1 MAADAPPIEAPGSAP
16 VPAESAWATGLG
28 VVCLV
33 YALLGILVNAVGLAF
48 LAFNAQGAGLPE
60 MVTAVQ
66 LGSGAVAILL
76 GVVLLIGGI
85 VLMRRRRLGAT
96 LVRVWVVARI
106 LVLLGAAAFGY
117 VTLPQ
122 QVDSQLRMIEN
133 AQQQAPSGGSGRRGS
148 VQVSVGGG
156 SGLSRESLMRWSQL
170 GLVASV
176 LAIGAFP
183 VIAGWMLSDRGRRA
197 EMETWS

>member
-1 MAADAPPIEAPGSAP
+1 MAADAPPIEAPGVAP
-16 VPAESAWATGLG
+16 LPAESSWATGLG

-33 YALLGILVNAVGLAF
+33 YALLGILMNAVGLAF

-66 LGSGAVAILL
+66 FGTGAVAILL

-85 VLMRRRRLGAT
+85 ALMRRRRLGAT

-122 QVDSQLRMIEN
+122 QVDAQLRMIEE

-183 VIAGWMLSDRGRRA
+183 VIAGWILSDRGRRA
-197 EMETWS
+197 ELETWS